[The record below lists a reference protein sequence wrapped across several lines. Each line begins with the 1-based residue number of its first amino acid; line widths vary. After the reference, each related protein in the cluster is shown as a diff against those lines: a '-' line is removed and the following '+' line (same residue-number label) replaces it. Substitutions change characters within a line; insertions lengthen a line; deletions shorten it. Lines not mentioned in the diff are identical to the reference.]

1 MYVRNYQIHNVLNVY
16 RRQLSQGKSDPPK
29 QVDAHHTQSDTVT
42 TSDEGHNRSTMK
54 KVAANVLK
62 KITDVN
68 PESDFGQEIIKQV
81 QSREKDSHAVQKE
94 SAFIFNTIVGKNQK
108 ETRSLAV
115 NDSLALI
122 NRLAELA
129 RTAVKGKAE

>member
-16 RRQLSQGKSDPPK
+16 RRQLSQGKSDPPR
-29 QVDAHHTQSDTVT
+29 QVDAHHTQSDAVT
-42 TSDEGHNRSTMK
+42 IPDEGRNQSTME

-62 KITDVN
+62 KITDVA
-68 PESDFGQEIIKQV
+68 PESYFGQEIIKQV

-94 SAFIFNTIVGKNQK
+94 NAFIFNTIVGKNKK

-122 NRLAELA
+122 NRLAKLA
-129 RTAVKGKAE
+129 QAAVKGKAE